1 LPERLKSPRL
11 RLFLALDLPDTV
23 LEPLAEWRERA
34 LGKVPEARLPQRAS
48 LHVTLVFL
56 GYQYERDVERIAD
69 ICFADP
75 AGPFELR
82 ATEVVGV
89 PPRRPRLYA
98 LALEDAG
105 GALAA
110 WQTHLSDRLHSAR
123 LYEPEKR
130 PFWSHVTLAR
140 GKRDRGLPRLDEGVE
155 LPRELAQPFVP
166 ERATLYRSTL
176 TPRGAV
182 YDPLAATGL
191 DRSAGRPGGSM
202 R

>member
-11 RLFLALDLPDTV
+11 RLFVALDLPDSV
-23 LEPLAEWRERA
+23 LDPLVEWKERH
-34 LGKVPEARLPQRAS
+34 LGAVQGARLVPHAS

-56 GYQYERDVERIAD
+56 GYQYERDVERIAG
-69 ICFADP
+69 ICFDDRPGA
-75 AGPFELR
+75 FELR
-82 ATEVVGV
+82 ATEVGGI

-98 LALEDAG
+98 LGLEDAD

-110 WQTHLSDRLHSAR
+110 WQQQLSDRLHAAR

-130 PFWSHVTLAR
+130 PFWAHVTLAR
-140 GKRDRGLPRLDEGVE
+140 GRRDRALPRLDEPLDLPAE
-155 LPRELAQPFVP
+155 LSAPFVP

-176 TPRGAV
+176 SRSGAV
-182 YDPLAATGL
+182 YDPLARIDL
-191 DRSAGRPGGSM
+191 PRM

>member
-1 LPERLKSPRL
+1 LKSPRL
-11 RLFLALDLPDTV
+11 RLFVALDLPDEV
-23 LEPLAEWRERA
+23 LDPLVAWREEA
-34 LGKVPEARLPQRAS
+34 IGAVPELRLLPRES

-56 GYQYERDVERIAD
+56 GYQAERDAERIGE

-75 AGPFELR
+75 PGPFELR
-82 ATEVVGV
+82 AEKLVGV

-98 LALEDAG
+98 LALEDPG
-105 GALAA
+105 GAVAAWQEALAA
-110 WQTHLSDRLHSAR
+110 ALERAR

-140 GKRDRGLPRLDEGVE
+140 AKRDRAAPRIDAPLDLPDELRRSFKAE
-155 LPRELAQPFVP
+155 Q
-166 ERATLYRSTL
+166 ATLYRSTL

-182 YDPLAATGL
+182 YEPLARTAL
-191 DRSAGRPGGSM
+191 PEPPDRLSKM

>member
-11 RLFLALDLPDTV
+11 RLFVALDLPEALLD
-23 LEPLAEWRERA
+23 PLVEWRERE
-34 LGKVPEARLPQRAS
+34 LGKIPEARLVTRAS

-56 GYQYERDVERIAD
+56 GYQYERDVERIAKL
-69 ICFADP
+69 CFDEP

-82 ATEVVGV
+82 PAALAAV

-98 LALEDAG
+98 LELEDEG
-105 GALAA
+105 GAVAA
-110 WQTHLSDRLHSAR
+110 WQLELSDRLHTAG
-123 LYEPEKR
+123 LYQPEKR

-140 GKRDRGLPRLDEGVE
+140 GKRDRGLPRLDEGVPLPAE
-155 LPRELAQPFVP
+155 LQWPVVP
-166 ERATLYRSTL
+166 PRATLYRSTL

-182 YDPLAATGL
+182 YDALAGMEL
-191 DRSAGRPGGSM
+191 SPRM